1 MASNTPFIVN
11 QKSQEAII
19 QYYTTLQEGQ
29 NTVRDRDRARFEAI
43 DKQYMR
49 ETNKTKEQRRASAA
63 NKAGDPNRYQD
74 ITVPVVKP
82 QVEAAV
88 VHQASVFLTGHP
100 LFGVVANPTF
110 MDEALQME
118 SVIEEQS
125 IRGGWAR
132 QLMMFFRDGFKYN
145 FAPLEVSW
153 ESVKTVN
160 LETDIDFSTTEAKPK
175 QTIWT
180 GNKVVRRDPYNTFVD
195 YRVPAT
201 EVHKDGE
208 YSGFTE
214 LMPRTKLKE
223 FLESLPDGGRVRNNK
238 KAFESGTD
246 GSTNSEASSR
256 NYYIPS
262 VNDEVPESIDRYGET
277 NWDRWLG
284 LDTGSNSIDWKN
296 VYNVTT
302 LYARILP
309 KEFHMSVPGPSTV
322 QIWKFIIVNHEIV
335 VYAERQT
342 NAHNFLPI
350 LIGQP
355 NEDGLSYQTKSLAKD
370 AEPFQEVSTTLMAAN
385 IASRRR
391 AISDRLLYDPSRVSE
406 AHINSPNPSA
416 KIPVRPAAYGQKV
429 GDSVHRFDYHEDQA
443 ANNTAQIRDMIEMAN
458 HLNGQ
463 NRVTQG
469 QFQKGNKTLAEFDSV
484 MRNAGGR
491 DQMVSILLEYQ
502 VFIPMKEMLKLNI
515 LQFQGGTTVYNR
527 DKEQAVEIDPVKLR
541 KAVLEFTVTDG
552 LIPAEKAIS
561 GENFSVAVQAMS
573 SSPEIASA
581 YNIGPAFSYLMKT
594 KGADLRPF
602 EKSPEQI
609 AYEQA
614 VGAWQQTVIQ
624 LMEANPEIKAEQ
636 LPPQPTP
643 EQFNYN
649 PQGNNVPQKGAEN
662 TAAPKTGAQ

>member
-19 QYYTTLQEGQ
+19 KYYTTLQEGQ
-29 NTVRDRDRARFEAI
+29 NTVRDRDRARFEVI
-43 DKQYMR
+43 DRQYMR
-49 ETNKTKEQRRASAA
+49 EMNKTQQQRRANAA
-63 NKAGDPNRYQD
+63 NKNFDPTRYQD

-82 QVEAAV
+82 QVESAV
-88 VHQASVFLTGHP
+88 VHQTSVFLTGHP
-100 LFGVVANPTF
+100 LFGVVANPEF
-110 MDEALQME
+110 MDEAIQME
-118 SVIEEQS
+118 SVIEDQS

-153 ESVKTVN
+153 DSVKTVN
-160 LETDIDFSTTEAKPK
+160 LETDITFSNKEAKPK

-180 GNKVVRRDPYNTFVD
+180 GNKVTRRDPYNTFVD

-208 YSGFTE
+208 YAGFTE

-223 FLESLPDGGRVRNNK
+223 FLESLPEGGKVRNNK

-246 GSTNSEASSR
+246 VGSDASSR
-256 NYYIPS
+256 NYFIPS
-262 VNDEVPESIDRYGET
+262 VNDEVPESLDRYGDF
-277 NWDRWLG
+277 NWDAWLG
-284 LDTGSNSIDWKN
+284 LEQNSSNIDWKN

-309 KEFHMSVPGPSTV
+309 KEFGMNVPGPNTV
-322 QIWKFIIVNHEIV
+322 QIWKFIIVNHEV
-335 VYAERQT
+335 VMYAERQT

-370 AEPFQEVSTTLMAAN
+370 AEPFQEVSTTFMASN
-385 IASRRR
+385 MASRRR
-391 AISDRLLYDPSRVSE
+391 AISDRLLYDPSRISE

-416 KIPVRPAAYGQKV
+416 KIPVRPAAYGENISQA
-429 GDSVHRFDYHEDQA
+429 VHRFDYHADQEA
-443 ANNTAQIRDMIEMAN
+443 TNVAQIRDLVEMAN
-458 HLNGQ
+458 NLNGQ

-502 VFIPMKEMLKLNI
+502 VFIPMKEMIKLNI

-527 DKEQAVEIDPVKLR
+527 DKEVAVEIDPVKLR

-552 LIPAEKAIS
+552 LIPAEKAIN
-561 GENFSVAVQAMS
+561 GENFSVGVQTLG
-573 SSPEIASA
+573 SSPEIGAA
-581 YNIGPAFSYLMKT
+581 YNLGPAFSYLMKT

-614 VGAWQQTVIQ
+614 VSAWQNTVLQ
-624 LMEANPEIKAEQ
+624 MVQANKELTAEQ

-643 EQFNYN
+643 EQFNYQ
-649 PQGNNVPQKGAEN
+649 PQGNTVSSEEAEE
-662 TAAPKTGAQ
+662 TAAPEAGVQ